1 MGGEIELYKYMW
13 IVYFCKSFC
22 KQILGNSYL
31 CCMCDLYLKNTF
43 QAPHSG
49 IAVVV
54 LDRHCIL
61 TKCNDTKKKQ
71 CMDFF
76 TRLGEICLGYRLWEK
91 KHLSLYLNSNH
102 VSNQHQIQSQ
112 KCFFSNL
119 SCLFVNKAVCW
130 KGVCIFQSNLLIKLC
145 AFSCNV
151 DLYTMHLPGRKF
163 KSLLLNIE
171 AFCFILQNLVVL
183 NLKDKKTRMNPA
195 IVPEELQVCNV
206 ASLINKG
213 CVQNTIKLTL
223 WSPISN

>member
-91 KHLSLYLNSNH
+91 NHFSLYLNSNH
-102 VSNQHQIQSQ
+102 VSN
-112 KCFFSNL
+112 
-119 SCLFVNKAVCW
+119 
-130 KGVCIFQSNLLIKLC
+130 
-145 AFSCNV
+145 
-151 DLYTMHLPGRKF
+151 
-163 KSLLLNIE
+163 
-171 AFCFILQNLVVL
+171 
-183 NLKDKKTRMNPA
+183 
-195 IVPEELQVCNV
+195 
-206 ASLINKG
+206 
-213 CVQNTIKLTL
+213 
-223 WSPISN
+223 

>member
-1 MGGEIELYKYMW
+1 MIGQLRHKFEWISAVIACYCSIKWCKYSWLSLSRIRLTQIFIEVPNFVVYKYMW

-102 VSNQHQIQSQ
+102 VSN
-112 KCFFSNL
+112 
-119 SCLFVNKAVCW
+119 
-130 KGVCIFQSNLLIKLC
+130 
-145 AFSCNV
+145 
-151 DLYTMHLPGRKF
+151 
-163 KSLLLNIE
+163 
-171 AFCFILQNLVVL
+171 
-183 NLKDKKTRMNPA
+183 
-195 IVPEELQVCNV
+195 
-206 ASLINKG
+206 
-213 CVQNTIKLTL
+213 
-223 WSPISN
+223 